1 MAKAEFWQRGEALDY
16 TNTTTATIPANTI
29 VKIGDHI
36 GVTGTDIEPNKVGSL
51 HVGGIWEIPKTGT
64 KKIDMGATVYCNR
77 QYRSRLRSSIRNRRG
92 HQDSGQAGW
101 LIGFSPSPTFRSALP
116 STSPVISS
124 RQTARRTPL
133 HGLRPE
139 LPCGCRRT
147 TTRPAA
153 WWPAR

>member
-64 KKIDMGATVYCNR
+64 KKIDMGATVYFDGNGITDTATGNTAVGNGITDTATGNTAVG
-77 QYRSRLRSSIRNRRG
+77 Y
-92 HQDSGQAGW
+92 AAA
-101 LIGFSPSPTFRSALP
+101 SA
-116 STSPVISS
+116 
-124 RQTARRTPL
+124 TAEDTKIL
-133 HGLRPE
+133 VKLDG
-139 LPCGCRRT
+139 
-147 TTRPAA
+147 
-153 WWPAR
+153 

>member
-64 KKIDMGATVYCNR
+64 KKIDMGATVYFDANGITDTATGNTAVG
-77 QYRSRLRSSIRNRRG
+77 Y
-92 HQDSGQAGW
+92 AAA
-101 LIGFSPSPTFRSALP
+101 SA
-116 STSPVISS
+116 
-124 RQTARRTPL
+124 TAEDTKIL
-133 HGLRPE
+133 VKLDG
-139 LPCGCRRT
+139 
-147 TTRPAA
+147 
-153 WWPAR
+153 

>member
-64 KKIDMGATVYCNR
+64 KKIDMGATVYFDGDG
-77 QYRSRLRSSIRNRRG
+77 IP
-92 HQDSGQAGW
+92 DTASGN
-101 LIGFSPSPTFRSALP
+101 
-116 STSPVISS
+116 
-124 RQTARRTPL
+124 TAV
-133 HGLRPE
+133 GYAAA
-139 LPCGCRRT
+139 
-147 TTRPAA
+147 PATA
-153 WWPAR
+153 EDTKILVKLDG

>member
-64 KKIDMGATVYCNR
+64 KKIDMGATVCFDGNG
-77 QYRSRLRSSIRNRRG
+77 IT
-92 HQDSGQAGW
+92 DTAAGNTAV
-101 LIGFSPSPTFRSALP
+101 GYAAASA
-116 STSPVISS
+116 
-124 RQTARRTPL
+124 TAEDTKIL
-133 HGLRPE
+133 VKLDG
-139 LPCGCRRT
+139 
-147 TTRPAA
+147 
-153 WWPAR
+153 

>member
-64 KKIDMGATVYCNR
+64 KKIDMAQPCTSTAT
-77 QYRSRLRSSIRNRRG
+77 
-92 HQDSGQAGW
+92 A
-101 LIGFSPSPTFRSALP
+101 SPTLQPAIPQSATQQHP
-116 STSPVISS
+116 QPP
-124 RQTARRTPL
+124 RTPRFWSSWM
-133 HGLRPE
+133 G
-139 LPCGCRRT
+139 
-147 TTRPAA
+147 
-153 WWPAR
+153 

>member
-64 KKIDMGATVYCNR
+64 KKIDMGATVYFDGNGNG
-77 QYRSRLRSSIRNRRG
+77 IT
-92 HQDSGQAGW
+92 DTAAGNTAV
-101 LIGFSPSPTFRSALP
+101 GYAAASA
-116 STSPVISS
+116 
-124 RQTARRTPL
+124 TAEDTKIL
-133 HGLRPE
+133 VKLDG
-139 LPCGCRRT
+139 
-147 TTRPAA
+147 
-153 WWPAR
+153 

>member
-64 KKIDMGATVYCNR
+64 KKIEMGATVYFDGNG
-77 QYRSRLRSSIRNRRG
+77 IT
-92 HQDSGQAGW
+92 DTAAGNTAV
-101 LIGFSPSPTFRSALP
+101 GYAAASATVEDTKIL
-116 STSPVISS
+116 VK
-124 RQTARRTPL
+124 L
-133 HGLRPE
+133 DG
-139 LPCGCRRT
+139 
-147 TTRPAA
+147 
-153 WWPAR
+153 